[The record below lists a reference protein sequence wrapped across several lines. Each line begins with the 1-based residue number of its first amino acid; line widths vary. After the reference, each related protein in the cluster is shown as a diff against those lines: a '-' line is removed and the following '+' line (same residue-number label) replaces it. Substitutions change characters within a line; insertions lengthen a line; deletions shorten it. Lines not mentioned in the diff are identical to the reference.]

1 MFYQAFGERY
11 TENDADGIPQLVRGA
26 TTRSSDVFDKL
37 SSFFADTETTLCS
50 NRFASKYS
58 DAHTVAIQTPCFQQG
73 RALFYPS
80 GVLRLFQMRDY
91 EIEFGVLP
99 MPKYDSEQED
109 YMHTVKMNWA
119 SGVCIP
125 KTAPDFDDISFVL
138 EALAAASYETVKPA
152 YYETTLGAKLMRDE
166 RSYEMFDIVMKS
178 RSFDVMCLY
187 NWGNI
192 VSSLNLAG
200 SGGTGSFMST
210 IASKRTSIEEG
221 ISSTIDAMAD

>member
-1 MFYQAFGERY
+1 M
-11 TENDADGIPQLVRGA
+11 T
-26 TTRSSDVFDKL
+26 S
-37 SSFFADTETTLCS
+37 
-50 NRFASKYS
+50 
-58 DAHTVAIQTPCFQQG
+58 
-73 RALFYPS
+73 
-80 GVLRLFQMRDY
+80 
-91 EIEFGVLP
+91 
-99 MPKYDSEQED
+99 
-109 YMHTVKMNWA
+109 
-119 SGVCIP
+119 
-125 KTAPDFDDISFVL
+125 
-138 EALAAASYETVKPA
+138 TVKPA

-178 RSFDVMCLY
+178 CSFDVMCLY